1 MMDKLGMF
9 VVGARPGAEGQKPF
23 GGAVHRCHRLGVAQ
37 ASWSPGLSVIEGWA
51 IDPNTGEAP
60 GLPRHQLDS

>member
-1 MMDKLGMF
+1 MMEKLGTF
-9 VVGARPGAEGQKPF
+9 VVGARLGAEGQKPF
-23 GGAVHRCHRLGVAQ
+23 GGAVRWCYRQSVAQ
-37 ASWSPGLSVIEGWA
+37 ASWPPGLSVIDGLV